1 MAEPTDLV
9 TLARGRG
16 EVQVSAATGGSIA
29 RFRWAGF
36 DVVRPAD
43 DAALAAHNPR
53 GTGGFPMLPYAGRIA
68 DGRFTFSGRPIQLA
82 LNFGTHPHAI
92 HGNAWQRPWRVG
104 AMQGKY
110 SVTLVLEHDP
120 ARDGADAWPFAYR
133 AALYYVLSGDQLAV
147 TMTLENKDTRPFPA
161 GMGLHPYFTR
171 TPDVTL
177 RAHVEGMWR
186 ASDTLIPLE
195 HVPVPPEFDFG
206 TPKAMDGLRSDGTFT
221 GWDGYA
227 EITWPEARRRL
238 IIGAPEMLDT
248 LVVYS
253 PAEPAVLCVEPQS
266 HAPNVLNRP
275 DAGEAG
281 YRVLGPGESLQAEVT
296 FAMQGLD

>member
-1 MAEPTDLV
+1 MADASDLV
-9 TLARGRG
+9 TLKRGG
-16 EVQVSAATGGSIA
+16 CELQLSPATGGSIT
-29 RFRWAGF
+29 RFRQGGF
-36 DVVRPAD
+36 DLVRPAD
-43 DAALAAHNPR
+43 GAALAARNPR
-53 GTGGFPMLPYAGRIA
+53 GTGGFPMVPFAGRIA

-82 LNFGTHPHAI
+82 LNFGTHPNAI

-104 AMQGKY
+104 ASQGGR

-120 ARDGADAWPFAYR
+120 ARDGADAWPFSYR
-133 AALYYVLSGDQLAV
+133 AAQYFAVDGDGLSI
-147 TMTLENKDTRPFPA
+147 TMTLENTDTHAWPA

-186 ASDTLIPLE
+186 ASDTLVPLE
-195 HVPVPPEFDFG
+195 HVAVPPELDFG
-206 TPKAMDGLRSDGTFT
+206 TPKAMDGLRCDGTFT

-253 PAEPAVLCVEPQS
+253 PADPAVLCVEPQS
-266 HAPNVLNRP
+266 HAPNVVNRAA
-275 DAGEAG
+275 AGESG
-281 YRVLGPGESLQAEVT
+281 YRVLGPGEQLQAEVT
-296 FAMQGLD
+296 FTVQSA

>member
-1 MAEPTDLV
+1 MAEASDLV
-9 TLARGRG
+9 TLRSGRC
-16 EVQVSAATGGSIA
+16 ELQLSPATGGSIA
-29 RFRWAGF
+29 CFRFGGF
-36 DVVRPAD
+36 DMVRPAD
-43 DAALAAHNPR
+43 EAALAARNPR
-53 GTGGFPMLPYAGRIA
+53 GTGGFPMVPFAGRIA
-68 DGRFTFSGRPIQLA
+68 DGRFTFAARPIQLA

-92 HGNAWQRPWRVG
+92 HGNAWQRPWSVG
-104 AMQGKY
+104 ATQG
-110 SVTLVLEHDP
+110 SHRVTLVLEHDP
-120 ARDGADAWPFAYR
+120 ARDGTDAWPFAYR
-133 AALYYVLSGDQLAV
+133 AAFSYALHANELAV
-147 TMTLENKDTRPFPA
+147 TMTLENQDTRAWPA
-161 GMGLHPYFTR
+161 GIGLHPYFTR

-206 TPKAMDGLRSDGTFT
+206 QPKAMDGLRSDGTFT

-227 EITWPEARRRL
+227 EITWPEAGRRL

-266 HAPNVLNRP
+266 HAPNVVNRA

-296 FAMQGLD
+296 FTAQML